1 MTEVDLVARSGQP
14 TESAGL
20 TARPPLTLAEEHM
33 LLLWQVTASAEKLLT
48 ATEHGRWPGAE
59 LAALAGYAQAEV
71 LRQVSDE
78 EALLFPAVPAQTVAG
93 LARDHVR
100 LRAAAELLARA
111 AAGDQPMSVAQLAAA
126 VRDFVVQ
133 LERHLRN
140 EDDLLA
146 PGRAPHDV
154 PGTVHLGG
162 HPHEWYPLTEGPVA
176 DLDALPPD
184 QAVAAAVDRLLRM
197 RRGEQ
202 VELQSGTSLDPVW
215 RELGELSPGGY
226 RFTVLQDGPARWRMQ
241 VTRRQAAI

>member
-20 TARPPLTLAEEHM
+20 TARPPLTLAEEHV

-111 AAGDQPMSVAQLAAA
+111 AAGEQPMSPAQLAAA

-146 PGRAPHDV
+146 AVDAVHAALSSGSGRAAL
-154 PGTVHLGG
+154 TQAAVHGLGG
-162 HPHEWYPLTEGPVA
+162 VGKTSLARAYVA
-176 DLDALPPD
+176 RFEAEYGGVWWIT
-184 QAVAAAVDRLLRM
+184 ATDRLAIQTGLL
-197 RRGEQ
+197 
-202 VELQSGTSLDPVW
+202 ELARAG
-215 RELGELSPGGY
+215 PG
-226 RFTVLQDGPARWRMQ
+226 
-241 VTRRQAAI
+241 AA

>member
-1 MTEVDLVARSGQP
+1 MTEVSLMPRHGRP
-14 TESAGL
+14 LGSAEL
-20 TARPPLTLAEEHM
+20 TARPPLTLAEEHV

-78 EALLFPAVPAQTVAG
+78 EALLFPAVPAQEVAG

-111 AAGDQPMSVAQLAAA
+111 AAGEQPMSPAQLAAA
-126 VRDFVVQ
+126 VRDFAVQ
-133 LERHLRN
+133 LERHLRT

-146 PGRAPHDV
+146 PDRAPRDV

-162 HPHEWYPLTEGPVA
+162 HPHEWYPLTEGPVV
-176 DLDALPPD
+176 DLDAIPAG
-184 QAVAAAVDRLLRM
+184 QAAAAAVDRLLRM
-197 RRGEQ
+197 GRGEQ
-202 VELQSGTSLDPVW
+202 VELQSGAGLDAVW
-215 RELGELSPGGY
+215 REISELSPGGY

-241 VTRRQAAI
+241 VIRRKGS